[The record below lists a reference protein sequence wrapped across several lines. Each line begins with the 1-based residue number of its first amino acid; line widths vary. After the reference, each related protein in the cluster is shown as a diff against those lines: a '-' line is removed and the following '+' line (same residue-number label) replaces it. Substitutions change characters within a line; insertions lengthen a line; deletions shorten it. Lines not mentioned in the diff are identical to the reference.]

1 MSRPA
6 VPQLLE
12 SDNLSLAW
20 GGVLSR
26 ILGPGGTDVSPLVL
40 SITGFDDDGDPSEN
54 AAVRAALEEL
64 LASEG
69 KRDIENVAFT
79 IFPKRYYKMVSGD
92 RAELYSLY
100 RESFSRIQDYNPRNN
115 KRGSYFQR
123 LIDLAGDGSG
133 PNQLE
138 WILSEYEARPQSRR
152 SKWQA
157 TTFDPKRDHTTSAQL
172 EFPCLQQVS
181 FTFDCDEGLIL
192 NAFYATQQIVRKGYG
207 NYLGLSHLGG
217 FMAKEMG
224 LKFVRLNVFVG
235 IAKADEIRKSDPG
248 VQNLLSVIEQELG
261 RSKSHQAAA

>member
-1 MSRPA
+1 MSKLA
-6 VPQLLE
+6 GPQLIE
-12 SDNLSLAW
+12 SNNLSLAW
-20 GGVLSR
+20 GEVLSR
-26 ILGPGGTDVSPLVL
+26 ILGPGGTDISPLVL
-40 SITGFDDDGDPSEN
+40 SITGFDDDGQPTEN
-54 AAVRAALEEL
+54 SAVRSALEEL
-64 LASEG
+64 LEAEG
-69 KRDIENVAFT
+69 KRDIDNVAFT
-79 IFPKRYYKMVSGD
+79 IFPKRYYKMVHED
-92 RAELYSLY
+92 RGELYSLY

-138 WILSEYEARPQSRR
+138 WILTEYNARPQSRR

-157 TTFDPKRDHTTSAQL
+157 TTFDPKRDHTPSAQL

-181 FTFDCDEGLIL
+181 FTFDGEEGLVL

-224 LKFVRLNVFVG
+224 LHLVRLNVFVG
-235 IAKADEIRKSDPG
+235 IAKADEIRKGEPD
-248 VQNLLSVIEQELG
+248 VQKLLSTIDQEL
-261 RSKSHQAAA
+261 RLAKSHQVAA

>member
-1 MSRPA
+1 MSKPA

-20 GGVLSR
+20 GEVLSR
-26 ILGPGGTDVSPLVL
+26 ILGPGGTDISPLVL
-40 SITGFDDDGDPSEN
+40 SITGFDDDGDPLEN

-64 LASEG
+64 LESEG
-69 KRDIENVAFT
+69 KRDVDNVAFT
-79 IFPKRYYKMVSGD
+79 IFPRRYYKMVSGD

-123 LIDLAGDGSG
+123 LIDLAGDGFG

-181 FTFDCDEGLIL
+181 FTFDGDDGLVL

-224 LKFVRLNVFVG
+224 LKLVRLNVFVG

-248 VQNLLSVIEQELG
+248 VQKLLSVIKHELS

>member
-1 MSRPA
+1 MSDSA
-6 VPQLLE
+6 VPQLIE

-20 GGVLSR
+20 GEVLSR
-26 ILGPGGTDVSPLVL
+26 ILGPGGADISPLVL
-40 SITGFDDDGDPSEN
+40 SITGFDDSGDPKEN
-54 AAVRAALEEL
+54 LAVRAALEEL
-64 LASEG
+64 LQAEG
-69 KRDIENVAFT
+69 KRDIDNVAFT
-79 IFPKRYYKMVSGD
+79 IFPKRYYQMVEGN

-100 RESFSRIQDYNPRNN
+100 GDSFSRIKDYNPRNN

-157 TTFDPKRDHTTSAQL
+157 TTFDPKRDHTSSAQL

-181 FTFDCDEGLIL
+181 FTFDGDNGLVL

-224 LKFVRLNVFVG
+224 LRLVRLNVFVG
-235 IAKADEIRKSDPG
+235 IAKADEIRKSDPA
-248 VQNLLSVIEQELG
+248 VQNLLNVIDEELNRPG
-261 RSKSHQAAA
+261 SSQAAA